1 MRPLLLLI
9 ILLAP
14 LLATGAGPLAA
25 PPDGTLAPSA
35 PPASERKFVAVL
47 TGEKQIPPSASRAT
61 ARATFFLSDD
71 GAEVRYRITV
81 ARLSGVTLAAL
92 RRGREGETGE
102 PAAILFGPRHV
113 RGESNGLLV
122 EGAIT
127 ARDLIGPPGGPSSLP
142 ALIDAMRVQTVY
154 VEIDTADAPSGE
166 IRGQVH
172 ADRRR
177 PGDL

>member
-1 MRPLLLLI
+1 MRPLLLALV
-9 ILLAP
+9 LLAP
-14 LLATGAGPLAA
+14 LLATAAGPL
-25 PPDGTLAPSA
+25 GESSA
-35 PPASERKFVAVL
+35 PTASPALPASERKFVAVL
-47 TGEKQIPPSASRAT
+47 TGEKQIPPSASPAT

-81 ARLSGVTLAAL
+81 ARLNGVTLAAL
-92 RRGREGETGE
+92 RRGREGTRGE

-122 EGAIT
+122 DGAIA
-127 ARDLIGPPGGPSSLP
+127 ARDLIGPPGDSPSLP
-142 ALIDAMRVQTVY
+142 ALIEAMREQTVY
-154 VEIDTADAPSGE
+154 VEIDTADFPNGE

-172 ADRRR
+172 SDRRR

>member
-1 MRPLLLLI
+1 MRPLLLLLA
-9 ILLAP
+9 LLAP
-14 LLATGAGPLAA
+14 LLATAAGPLAVPTGGSLT
-25 PPDGTLAPSA
+25 PPAS
-35 PPASERKFVAVL
+35 PASERKFVAVL
-47 TGEKQIPPSASRAT
+47 AGEKQVPPSASRAT

-71 GAEVRYRITV
+71 GAELRYRITV

-92 RRGREGETGE
+92 RRGREGATGE
-102 PAAILFGPRHV
+102 PAAILFGPRHL

-127 ARDLIGPPGGPSSLP
+127 ARDLIGPPGGSPSLP
-142 ALIDAMRVQTVY
+142 ALIEAMREQTVY
-154 VEIDTADAPSGE
+154 VEIDTADSPNGE

>member
-1 MRPLLLLI
+1 MRPLLLLLV
-9 ILLAP
+9 LLAP
-14 LLATGAGPLAA
+14 LLATAAAPLA
-25 PPDGTLAPSA
+25 GLPSA
-35 PPASERKFVAVL
+35 PPTGPAAERKFVAVL
-47 TGEKQIPPSASRAT
+47 TGEKQIPPSVSRAT

-92 RRGREGETGE
+92 RRGREGATGE
-102 PAAILFGPRHV
+102 PAAILFGPRHL

-127 ARDLIGPPGGPSSLP
+127 ARDLIGSPGGSPSLT
-142 ALIDAMRVQTVY
+142 ALIDAMREQTVY
-154 VEIDTADAPSGE
+154 VEIDTADFPAGE

-177 PGDL
+177 TTDL